1 MLYLQIR
8 MNESN
13 LSSSNIM
20 YSLID
25 KIRSD
30 MHDVIRNR
38 IRFDSPKHRKNNH
51 KWYEMKRAS

>member
-1 MLYLQIR
+1 
-8 MNESN
+8 
-13 LSSSNIM
+13 M

-30 MHDVIRNR
+30 MHNVIRNR
-38 IRFDSPKHRKNNH
+38 IRFDSPEHRKNNH